1 MPEPLQPVGGVG
13 IPLVVDGLDVYDGG
27 EVAVEGDLTN
37 VTGQVRVRDDL
48 GGRQVTELR
57 LQLCLANHAHSVAF
71 KVQRLNLIQKHLS
84 ENFYA

>member
-13 IPLVVDGLDVYDGG
+13 IALVVDGLDVDDGR

-48 GGRQVTELR
+48 GGRQVTEFR
-57 LQLCLANHAHSVAF
+57 LQLCLANYTHSVAF

-84 ENFYA
+84 ENIYA

>member
-13 IPLVVDGLDVYDGG
+13 VALVVDGLDVDDGG

-48 GGRQVTELR
+48 GGRQVTKLG
-57 LQLCLANHAHSVAF
+57 L
-71 KVQRLNLIQKHLS
+71 
-84 ENFYA
+84 